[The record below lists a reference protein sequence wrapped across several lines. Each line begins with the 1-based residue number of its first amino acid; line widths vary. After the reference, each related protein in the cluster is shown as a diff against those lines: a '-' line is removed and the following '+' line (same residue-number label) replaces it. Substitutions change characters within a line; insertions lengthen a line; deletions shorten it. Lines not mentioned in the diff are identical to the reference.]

1 MAGLV
6 AKQRRF
12 VEEYCVDFNAT
23 QAAIRAGYS
32 VKTARAIGSENLTKP
47 DICDAINERL
57 ESLDLTAAQTSK
69 LMADIAQSSMN
80 DYFRIVERDRIKTV
94 TKPLQ
99 ELIDRKKLD
108 IKRAYMY
115 IDRKGLSEKEYDDYI
130 EKHIAPLEDDIL
142 RAEIDLELDPDA
154 TFEDGEVE
162 TYETVELDLV
172 KLTRD
177 KERGKIKSFQWG
189 EFGPK
194 VELYAADKML
204 ISIANKLGFF
214 THRMQMLDKNGQ
226 PTDPSAPDPLAPIQ
240 LNVNV
245 ISRKEQDADIQR
257 TTAEGTVQPE
267 TGNA

>member
-1 MAGLV
+1 MAALT

-12 VEEYCVDFNAT
+12 VEEYCIDFNAT

-32 VKTARAIGSENLTKP
+32 EKTARSIGCENLTKP
-47 DICDAINERL
+47 DIIEAINQRL

-80 DYFRIVERDRIKTV
+80 DYFRVVERDRIKTV

-99 ELIDRKKLD
+99 VLIDRKKLD
-108 IKRAYMY
+108 IQRAYMY
-115 IDRKGLSEKEYDDYI
+115 IDRKGFSDKEYDDYVD
-130 EKHIAPLEDDIL
+130 KHISPLEDDII
-142 RAEIDLELDPDA
+142 RAEIDLEIDPES
-154 TFEDGEVE
+154 TFEDSEAE
-162 TYETVELDLV
+162 IYETVELDLV
-172 KLTRD
+172 KLTKD

-214 THRMQMLDKNGQ
+214 TNKLQLLDKNG
-226 PTDPSAPDPLAPIQ
+226 DPADPLANDPLAPIN
-240 LNVNV
+240 LTVNV
-245 ISRKEQDADIQR
+245 IEVKKEEINDDVQQA
-257 TTAEGTVQPE
+257 TTEGTVQ
-267 TGNA
+267 

>member
-1 MAGLV
+1 MKGLT

-23 QAAIRAGYS
+23 QACIRAGYS
-32 VKTARAIGSENLTKP
+32 VKTAYSIGSENLMKP
-47 DICDAINERL
+47 DISDAIEQRL

-80 DYFRIVERDRIKTV
+80 DYFRVVERDRLKTV
-94 TKPLQ
+94 TKPLHK
-99 ELIDRKKLD
+99 LIERKKLD
-108 IKRAYMY
+108 IQRAYMY
-115 IDRKGLSEKEYDDYI
+115 IERKGFTDQEYDDYVDT
-130 EKHIAPLEDDIL
+130 HIRPLEDDIL

-154 TFEDGEVE
+154 TFDDREVE
-162 TYETVELDLV
+162 IYETVELDLV
-172 KLTRD
+172 KLTKD

-214 THRMQMLDKNGQ
+214 TNRMQMLDKNGE
-226 PTDPSAPDPLAPIQ
+226 PTDPTAPDPLAPVQ
-240 LNVNV
+240 LNVTV
-245 ISRKEQDADIQR
+245 LSRKEEDDADIQR
-257 TTAEGTVQPE
+257 TTAEGTVQP
-267 TGNA
+267 